1 MEIHLHLLVWLVRLA
16 SLVAANW
23 LTYAIFHR
31 HRRAWFIFRR
41 ICICVW
47 FFAFCAFFGSLL
59 EEKVGAQS
67 SQDESQLRD
76 SLNTFTDVYALVE
89 QNYAEPIAGNKA
101 DDAIYDGA
109 IPGMLQV
116 LDPHSHFYDPKAY
129 ARLREDQRGR
139 YYGVGMIIQQ
149 QNDEGKSKVFVVTP
163 YEDTPSFRAGIHPG
177 DQIVEVDLKSTDG
190 WTSDQVAK
198 ALKGPK
204 GTQVEVTMVRY
215 GQPKPL
221 VFNLIRDEIPHPS
234 VDLKFEIRPGI
245 GYIHLTQFQ
254 ETTGDEMEAAI
265 DSFGNLKGLVLDLR
279 ENPGGLLN
287 QAVDVC
293 DHLLAKGQT
302 IVTQRGRAYPDVNYT
317 ATHGNG
323 GKAFP
328 IVVLVNRDTA
338 SAAEIVSGALQDHDR
353 ALIVGE
359 TTFGKGLVQ
368 TVYNLSEDTGLALTT
383 YHYYTPSGRLIQ
395 RNYEGVSLYD
405 YYNHAGALAPNSSN
419 REVKLTDSGRTVY
432 GGGGITPDEKIES
445 SKTNRFQDE
454 LTYKDVFFHF
464 APIYV
469 ATHTVDKNFEVDN
482 AVMAEFKKS
491 LTAQGVDWTDADIN
505 GVSDWIKAR
514 IKKDI
519 ETIQFGQLVGLRVI
533 ADWDPEIQKALTFMP
548 EAQSLEDNLHK
559 VLAEKAQARNA
570 QPQPAPAQP

>member
-1 MEIHLHLLVWLVRLA
+1 MTPRA
-16 SLVAANW
+16 
-23 LTYAIFHR
+23 
-31 HRRAWFIFRR
+31 RRATFALS
-41 ICICVW
+41 V
-47 FFAFCAFFGSLL
+47 FFAVCAAAGTIY
-59 EEKVGAQS
+59 ERGVNAQS

-76 SLNTFTDVYALVE
+76 SLKTFTDVYAVVE
-89 QNYAEPIAGNKA
+89 QNYAEPITGDKA
-101 DDAIYDGA
+101 DDAMYDGA

-116 LDPHSHFYDPKAY
+116 LDPHSHFYDPKSY
-129 ARLREDQRGR
+129 ARLREDQRGH

-149 QNDEGKSKVFVVTP
+149 QNDDGKTKVFVVTP
-163 YEDTPSFRAGIHPG
+163 YENTPSFSAGIHPG
-177 DQIVEVDLKSTDG
+177 DQIVDVDNKSTEG

-204 GTQVEVTMVRY
+204 GTPVEVTMLRY

-221 VFNLIRDEIPHPS
+221 EFNLTRDEIPHPS
-234 VDLKFEIRPGI
+234 IDLKYEIRPGI

-254 ETTGDEMEAAI
+254 ETTADEMEEAI
-265 DSFGNLKGLVLDLR
+265 DGFGNLKGLVLDLR

-293 DHLLAKGQT
+293 DHLLARGQT
-302 IVTQRGRAYPDVNYT
+302 IVSQRGRAYPDVNYT
-317 ATHGNG
+317 ATHGND
-323 GKAFP
+323 GKTFP

-368 TVYNLSEDTGLALTT
+368 TVYNLSENTGLALTT

-395 RNYEGVSLYD
+395 RNYSGVSLYD
-405 YYNHAGALAPNSSN
+405 YYNHAGALAANSSN
-419 REVKLTDSGRTVY
+419 PEMKLTDSGRTVY

-445 SKTNRFQDE
+445 PKTNRFQDE
-454 LTYKDVFFHF
+454 LTFKNVFFEF
-464 APIYV
+464 APVYV
-469 ATHTVDKNFEVDN
+469 ATHTVDKDFQVND
-482 AVMAEFKKS
+482 AVMGEFKKY
-491 LTAQGVDWTDADIN
+491 LTGQGVDWTDADIN

-519 ETIQFGQLVGLRVI
+519 DTIEFGQLVGLRVM
-533 ADWDPEIQKALTFMP
+533 ADADPEVQKALTYMP
-548 EAQSLEDNLHK
+548 EAQALEENAHK
-559 VLAEKAQARNA
+559 VLAEKAQARNTQA
-570 QPQPAPAQP
+570 QGTATQP

>member
-1 MEIHLHLLVWLVRLA
+1 MRTVWRFVLSMTPRA
-16 SLVAANW
+16 
-23 LTYAIFHR
+23 
-31 HRRAWFIFRR
+31 RRALFAVVI
-41 ICICVW
+41 
-47 FFAFCAFFGSLL
+47 FFAVCALTGTILQSR
-59 EEKVGAQS
+59 VGAQS

-76 SLNTFTDVYALVE
+76 GLKGFADVYAVVE
-89 QNYAEPIAGNKA
+89 QNYAEPITPDKA

-139 YYGVGMIIQQ
+139 YYGVGMMIEQ
-149 QNDEGKSKVFVVTP
+149 QNNKVYVLTP
-163 YEDTPSFRAGIHPG
+163 YEGTPSFRAGIHPG
-177 DQIVEVDLKSTDG
+177 DQIVAIDSKATDG

-204 GTQVEVTMVRY
+204 GTHVEVSMARF

-221 VFNLIRDEIPHPS
+221 EFDLIRDEIPHPS
-234 VDLKFEIRPGI
+234 IDLKFEIRPGI

-254 ETTGDEMEAAI
+254 ETTGQEMEDAI
-265 DSFGNLKGLVLDLR
+265 NSFSNLKGLVLDLR
-279 ENPGGLLN
+279 ENPGGLLS

-302 IVTQRGRAYPDVNYT
+302 IVSQRGRAYSDQNYV
-317 ATHGNG
+317 ATHGNS
-323 GKAFP
+323 GKTFS

-395 RNYEGVSLYD
+395 RNYEGMSLYD
-405 YYNHAGALAPNSSN
+405 YYNHAGAMAANSTN

-432 GGGGITPDEKIES
+432 GGGGITPDEKIETPQ
-445 SKTNRFQDE
+445 TNRFQDE
-454 LTYKDVFFHF
+454 LNYKDVFFHF
-464 APIYV
+464 APVYV
-469 ATHTVDKNFEVDN
+469 SDHPIDKNFQVDDEVMN
-482 AVMAEFKKS
+482 EFKKF
-491 LTAQGVDWTDADIN
+491 LTGQNIDWTDADIN
-505 GVSDWIKAR
+505 GVSDWLKAN
-514 IKKDI
+514 IKKSI
-519 ETIQFGQLVGLRVI
+519 FTIQYGQLSGLRVM
-533 ADWDPEIQKALTFMP
+533 ADWDPMIQKALTYMP
-548 EAQSLEDNLHK
+548 EAQALEDHATK
-559 VLAEKAQARNA
+559 VLAEKAQARNETSQGVPV
-570 QPQPAPAQP
+570 QP